1 MGQERYKLQLS
12 TDPCVNLIVRG
23 LSIGAKGMKPL
34 FVAFLSTAAIC
45 AFVSAT
51 PVVAQETITGA
62 PKGEAPITAEPAIT
76 PSYGPGYGDGPLDEI
91 VDAIAGSSA
100 NTTQPDPG
108 RHVTPDPDASQGE
121 HEYRGVP

>member
-1 MGQERYKLQLS
+1 
-12 TDPCVNLIVRG
+12 
-23 LSIGAKGMKPL
+23 MKPS
-34 FVAFLSTAAIC
+34 FAIFLSMATIC

-91 VDAIAGSSA
+91 VDAITGSSVD
-100 NTTQPDPG
+100 TTQPDAG
-108 RHVTPDPDASQGE
+108 RHVTPDPDGSQGE
-121 HEYRGVP
+121 YEYRGVP